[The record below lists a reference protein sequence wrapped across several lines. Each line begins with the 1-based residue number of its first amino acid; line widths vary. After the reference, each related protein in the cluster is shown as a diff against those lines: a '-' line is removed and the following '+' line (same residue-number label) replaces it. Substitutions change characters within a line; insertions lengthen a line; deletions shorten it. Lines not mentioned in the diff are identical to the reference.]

1 MTTEEEL
8 RTAEDREIALLDTTL
23 DEAQRATRVA
33 RRALAAAR
41 GPSTLTSTG
50 TASEGGK
57 DELAALE
64 LAEAAESAVL
74 VSRVRLHT
82 RINARRSEAS

>member
-50 TASEGGK
+50 TASEGGA
-57 DELAALE
+57 DEQLAL
-64 LAEAAESAVL
+64 EAAEKAEGDLL
-74 VSRVRLHT
+74 VARARLHT
-82 RINARRSEAS
+82 RINAARAERS